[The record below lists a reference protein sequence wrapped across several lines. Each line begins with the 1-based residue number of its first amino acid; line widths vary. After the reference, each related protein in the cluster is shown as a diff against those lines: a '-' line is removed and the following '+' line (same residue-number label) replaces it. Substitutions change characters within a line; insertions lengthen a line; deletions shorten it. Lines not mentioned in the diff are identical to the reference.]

1 MEYQLSSDQ
10 LTLLFCRLSVEE
22 EEDET
27 VVRSFPKM
35 CAFSVEVM
43 GQELIFLTSGLCIL
57 SFSLTK
63 WPGFV
68 WLVILYGFDTVATHY
83 EKSLFEGI
91 WLTHVDSFE
100 SP

>member
-10 LTLLFCRLSVEE
+10 LTLLVCRLSVEE

-43 GQELIFLTSGLCIL
+43 GQELCILSTSGLC
-57 SFSLTK
+57 FYCHFPSLND
-63 WPGFV
+63 
-68 WLVILYGFDTVATHY
+68 LH
-83 EKSLFEGI
+83 LFG
-91 WLTHVDSFE
+91 W
-100 SP
+100 